1 MKLGIV
7 GQGFVGTAV
16 KEVMSN
22 YYTVNTFDIK
32 QKCTCDSLYELVNTS
47 DVVFVCVP
55 TPMNEDGSCYTGIVE
70 GVVEDINDRVEDNSK
85 IVVI

>member
-1 MKLGIV
+1 MILGIV

-32 QKCTCDSLYELVNTS
+32 QECTCSSLHELVNTS

-55 TPMNEDGSCYTGIVE
+55 TPMNDDGSCYTGIVE
-70 GVVEDINDRVEDNSK
+70 SVVEDINNTVNMMEK
-85 IVVI
+85 IVNI